1 MSTMESAKVRD
12 GLAEEE
18 QLEKGI
24 LERLRSEFG
33 FIRGNFLVMVLSWLI
48 LDLASE
54 MPSTYYPKYVEALGG
69 TAAII
74 GLIGAAELV
83 ARAFVQIPG
92 GYLADKYGRKWLIF
106 TMTFLAGIA
115 RVFYVFA
122 PSWEWIL
129 VGAIMC
135 GFAGIYQPALNAI
148 IADSVPKEKRGMGF
162 SIIQLIA
169 GASTTPA
176 PLIAGYLYTKM
187 GLVPSVRLSYIVV
200 VISFMAATAL
210 RSRLKETVEEPE
222 KINLSE
228 MLKSYPS
235 SFRESINV
243 WKIVPR
249 GAFILFLVFI
259 ATNFTSGLFQPVF
272 TLYILDDL
280 GIDFLAFSYLMT
292 TLFVSIILLALPA
305 GKIIDKVG
313 KKRPLTAA
321 FIIWGLAIPL
331 FIWGDFYR
339 LIAAMSLI
347 GLIQVLINGSAMALT
362 ADLVPREHRGK
373 VNGSRGFFTMIA
385 LSLGMFAGGW
395 LYDNVGHQIPFLL
408 QFVLIIPPILLVYF
422 FIEEPKKAEINGA

>member
-1 MSTMESAKVRD
+1 M
-12 GLAEEE
+12 AEEALKE
-18 QLEKGI
+18 EGTIPKAGL
-24 LERLRSEFG
+24 LSRFRSEFS
-33 FIRGNFLVMVLSWLI
+33 FVEGNFRIMVLSWLI
-48 LDLASE
+48 LDFASE
-54 MPSTYYPKYVEALGG
+54 LPSTYYPKYVEALGG

-74 GLIGAAELV
+74 GLIGASELL
-83 ARAFVQIPG
+83 ARALVQIPG

-106 TMTFLAGIA
+106 TMTFFAGIT
-115 RVFYVFA
+115 RVFYIFA

-129 VGAIMC
+129 VGAVMG
-135 GFAGIYQPALNAI
+135 GFAGLYQPALNAI

-176 PLIAGYLYTKM
+176 PLIAGFLYTKM

-200 VISFMAATAL
+200 VIGFFAASAL
-210 RSRLKETVEEPE
+210 RTRLKETVEDPA

-228 MLKSYPS
+228 MLGSYPK

-243 WKIVPR
+243 WKVVPR

-259 ATNFTSGLFQPVF
+259 ATNFTVGLFQPVF

-280 GIDFLAFSYLMT
+280 GIDYVSFSYIMT
-292 TLFVSIILLALPA
+292 TLFVSMILLALPA

-313 KKRPLTAA
+313 KKKPLMAA
-321 FIIWGLAIPL
+321 FVIWAIAVPL
-331 FIWGDFYR
+331 LIWGDFYR
-339 LIAAMSLI
+339 LIVSMSLI
-347 GLIQVLINGSAMALT
+347 GLLQVLISGAAMALT

-395 LYDNVGHQIPFLL
+395 LYDNVGHQVPFLL
-408 QFVLIIPPILLVYF
+408 QLVLIIPPFLLVYF
-422 FIEEPKKAEINGA
+422 FIEEPEKEEINGA